1 MSRQL
6 GLFVPNTPQYTL
18 LRTCETIVG
27 GTINLVVSLASV
39 RKEPTNHGGAL
50 PQYQQLQLAP
60 TLAQRF
66 QEIVAAA
73 LDKVMAGVEDG
84 GNIGDYNTGAELHED
99 VLWHLHVVEG
109 QNVAR
114 QRDPLS
120 SCKDFEI
127 FEEHKD
133 FIKGLRYYVVSLQ
146 ARDNPEAPFIHAFRF
161 FGEGFELNRKRW
173 AAIRTGRGRGY
184 YEALQAHGFLFD
196 NEIDCFCYEN
206 DMFVLNKDTFQKIFR
221 FYEQAQEDAR
231 RSLYSLQQRIPI
243 SNVDE
248 FVAACDRDARLAVK
262 LADLEKQPYT
272 HALTMAHVKR
282 IINRNGLPIE
292 IIEKD
297 GREMLV
303 FTTANKW
310 IMLHL
315 LSDDF
320 LDSPMT
326 GLGYKTSN
334 KVVMKNTARDTPS
347 AVTAASPERST
358 PARPTRKRAR
368 VAPADVRDEAD
379 WAGKSD
385 VRVL

>member
-73 LDKVMAGVEDG
+73 LDKAMAGVEDG

-133 FIKGLRYYVVSLQ
+133 FIKGLCQ
-146 ARDNPEAPFIHAFRF
+146 
-161 FGEGFELNRKRW
+161 
-173 AAIRTGRGRGY
+173 
-184 YEALQAHGFLFD
+184 
-196 NEIDCFCYEN
+196 
-206 DMFVLNKDTFQKIFR
+206 
-221 FYEQAQEDAR
+221 
-231 RSLYSLQQRIPI
+231 
-243 SNVDE
+243 
-248 FVAACDRDARLAVK
+248 
-262 LADLEKQPYT
+262 
-272 HALTMAHVKR
+272 
-282 IINRNGLPIE
+282 
-292 IIEKD
+292 
-297 GREMLV
+297 
-303 FTTANKW
+303 
-310 IMLHL
+310 
-315 LSDDF
+315 
-320 LDSPMT
+320 
-326 GLGYKTSN
+326 
-334 KVVMKNTARDTPS
+334 
-347 AVTAASPERST
+347 
-358 PARPTRKRAR
+358 
-368 VAPADVRDEAD
+368 
-379 WAGKSD
+379 
-385 VRVL
+385 